1 MVDIAGFTA
10 NNLSYLLRLMH
21 PSAPGIPCEAA
32 CGDGLAC
39 ALVRTRRSVAVS
51 RALED
56 TVPPLDRTTNW
67 RLHCRGPEAIHSF
80 LRISTHIHAT
90 LKRQVQVHPRRD
102 DESGEDR
109 LNMPYTS
116 LDPP

>member
-21 PSAPGIPCEAA
+21 PSAPGIPCEAT

-39 ALVRTRRSVAVS
+39 ALVRSRRSVAVS

-80 LRISTHIHAT
+80 LRISTHIT